1 MERKATKINGG
12 DRTIVEVGSVRIGR
26 DPFPV
31 FAGPC
36 ALESEQQIMDA
47 ARGVAAAGASVL
59 RGAAF
64 KRGSSP
70 YSFRGLGDEGLVMLE
85 AAGKEVGL
93 PTVTQ
98 VLEPGDVGAAVERVD
113 MLEIHSGSMQNFELL
128 REAGKTQKPV
138 LLRRSP
144 SATVDELLWSA
155 EYLLA
160 EGNSQVVLVER
171 GIRTFGGALTDTLDI
186 SSVPELKELS
196 HLPVMVDPSHASG
209 GANRVPPLALAAQ
222 GVGADGLIVEV
233 HPRPSDALSDGPL
246 QLDLT
251 EFSALMFSLGVNRMR
266 AHIDLVDREIV
277 RLLARRQ
284 EMAIEIGRVKAAR
297 GLPIR
302 APQREGELLAII
314 REEATQRGVRPE
326 HAQDL
331 FELVLEES
339 RSLQEKM
346 RDQASESR
354 QDSQSETGPKS

>member
-1 MERKATKINGG
+1 MERKAKKGNGEG
-12 DRTIVEVGSVRIGR
+12 QTVVAVGSVRIGS

-31 FAGPC
+31 IAGPC
-36 ALESEQQIMDA
+36 ALESEQQIMDVA
-47 ARGVAAAGASVL
+47 TGVAQAGASIL

-85 AAGKEVGL
+85 MAGRAVGL

-98 VLEPGDVGAAVERVD
+98 VLEPGDVGAAVDRVD

-128 REAGKTQKPV
+128 REAGKTRKPV

-144 SATVDELLWSA
+144 SATIDEVLWSA

-160 EGNSQVVLVER
+160 EGNPQVVLVER
-171 GIRTFGGALTDTLDI
+171 GIRTFGSSLTDTLDI
-186 SSVPELKELS
+186 SAVPELKEVS
-196 HLPVMVDPSHASG
+196 HLPVLVDPSHASG

-222 GVGADGLIVEV
+222 GVGADGLIIEV
-233 HPRPSDALSDGPL
+233 HPQPAEALSEGPL
-246 QLDLT
+246 QLDVP
-251 EFSALMFSLGVNRMR
+251 EFAALMFSLGVNRMR

-284 EMAIEIGRVKAAR
+284 ELATEIGRVKAAR

-302 APQREGELLAII
+302 APQREDELLAII
-314 REEATQRGVRPE
+314 RDEAELRGISPE
-326 HAQDL
+326 HAQAL
-331 FELVLEES
+331 FELVLAES
-339 RSLQEKM
+339 RRVQEQL
-346 RDQASESR
+346 RR
-354 QDSQSETGPKS
+354 